1 MDYRLNINQ
10 PVQPLKRN
18 DNNNKK
24 KAVEKNDNSK
34 AFKDVF
40 NEQLKQNNRVKQKE
54 KLSFSK
60 HAKKRV
66 ESRSIPFSDLEM
78 EKLQNGTEK
87 ARAKGARDSLI
98 MVNDTAY
105 IVSVENNKVIT
116 AVDEKS
122 MNDNVFTN
130 IDSAVFMK

>member
-10 PVQPLKRN
+10 PIEPLKRN
-18 DNNNKK
+18 DNNSKQ
-24 KAVEKNDNSK
+24 KAVEKKDNK
-34 AFKDVF
+34 NAFKDIF
-40 NEQLKQNNRVKQKE
+40 NEQLKRSDKLKQKE
-54 KLSFSK
+54 QLSFSK

-66 ESRSIPFSDLEM
+66 ESRSIPFTQVEM
-78 EKLQNGTEK
+78 EKLQSGTEK

-98 MVNDTAY
+98 MVNNTAY

-116 AVDEKS
+116 AVDEES
-122 MNDNVFTN
+122 MSDNVFTN